1 MRMKTNNPIILALLA
16 MLLLIACD
24 EVSVDERLT
33 YVEPPEV
40 GRAVL
45 IEDFTGQYCVN
56 CPRAT
61 EEIERL
67 IEQYGDSV
75 VIAVAIHSG
84 PFSKQKGEITP
95 LYTEVGDEY
104 FTRWNLSTQ
113 PVGLVDRLF
122 SSMPLSYTDWGGGVY
137 YELTD
142 SSRCEAPVSFMTTTS
157 YEEVSRTSEIE
168 VQTIGMSSAHVSGK
182 LQVWLVE
189 DSIDSFQLMPDGSRQ
204 EHYNHM
210 HVFRASVNDPWGDEI
225 AVNHGEVAVKNYE
238 IVMDPAWV
246 PEHCAVV
253 TFLYDESGVRQV
265 TKKKLIN

>member
-1 MRMKTNNPIILALLA
+1 MMKIFNTTISVLLA
-16 MLLLIACD
+16 ILLFVACD
-24 EVSVDERLT
+24 EVPVDERLT

-45 IEDFTGQYCVN
+45 IEDYTGQYCVN
-56 CPRAT
+56 CPRAS

-84 PFSKQKGEITP
+84 PFSKQKGELSP

-104 FTRWNLSTQ
+104 FTRWNLSAQ

-122 SSMPLSYTDWGGGVY
+122 GSMALSYTDWGGGVY

-142 SSRCEAPVSFMTTTS
+142 STRSEAPVSFLTTTS
-157 YEEVSRTSEIE
+157 YDEDSRTSKIE
-168 VQTIGMSSAHVSGK
+168 VQTIGLSSARTSGK

-189 DSIDSFQLMPDGSRQ
+189 DSIDSFQLMPDGSRN

-210 HVFRASVNDPWGDEI
+210 HVFRASVNDPWGDD
-225 AVNHGEVAVKNYE
+225 VSVSHGEVVTKSYG
-238 IVMDPAWV
+238 IKLDPAWI

-265 TKKKLIN
+265 AKKKLNN